1 MPRTRYT
8 PEELAER
15 RELRAQIAD
24 LDKAAELMK
33 SHLQELRAQNGALLK
48 EALEVLDPSMIARIK
63 RVLPSS

>member
-1 MPRTRYT
+1 M

-48 EALEVLDPSMIARIK
+48 EALEVLDPSIIARIK